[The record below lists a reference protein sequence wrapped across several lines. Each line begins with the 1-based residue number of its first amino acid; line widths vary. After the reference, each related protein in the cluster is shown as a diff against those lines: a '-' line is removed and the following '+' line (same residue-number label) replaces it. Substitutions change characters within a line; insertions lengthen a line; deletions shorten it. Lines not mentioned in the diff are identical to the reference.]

1 MKFFKNM
8 MPVLLGFLLIAGS
21 VAQGQQK
28 QQPTE
33 SDSVTDSEL
42 KKFADVSVESQKVQ
56 REMTEQVDS
65 MLSEEDM
72 DMQRFR
78 QIMLSKRNPQM
89 ADSIEVSDK
98 EEETM
103 KKIQPKLMKLNQE
116 AQQEM
121 VSIIQDNG
129 LEPQRFQQI
138 MQAVRTQP
146 KVMERFQKI
155 QQGSQQQ
162 MQQ

>member
-103 KKIQPKLMKLNQE
+103 KKKIGRASCREREERRGGAASGRETQKRQE
-116 AQQEM
+116 QRGGRTAG
-121 VSIIQDNG
+121 QDSTT
-129 LEPQRFQQI
+129 ETHR
-138 MQAVRTQP
+138 
-146 KVMERFQKI
+146 
-155 QQGSQQQ
+155 
-162 MQQ
+162 